1 MLNTKLLAR
10 VNKTPTC
17 NLMNASA
24 NTNSYPLNSNTYIN
38 LDKLDIPTEM
48 THLKNRSQ
56 SQTFSQTHTGRR
68 NWLKIQNVI
77 KGISL
82 MRHNIVKTLKDPD
95 EIV

>member
-1 MLNTKLLAR
+1 MLNMKLLAR

-56 SQTFSQTHTGRR
+56 S
-68 NWLKIQNVI
+68 
-77 KGISL
+77 
-82 MRHNIVKTLKDPD
+82 
-95 EIV
+95 